1 MRKLLGLVT
10 AERKRWTTVVVASKP
25 HYSELVTKVNRW
37 IVRVVASV
45 IVISH
50 E

>member
-1 MRKLLGLVT
+1 MRKLLGLIA
-10 AERKRWTTVVVASKP
+10 AERKRRTTVVVASES
-25 HYSELVTKVNRW
+25 HYSELVTKINRW
-37 IVRVVASV
+37 IVCVVASV